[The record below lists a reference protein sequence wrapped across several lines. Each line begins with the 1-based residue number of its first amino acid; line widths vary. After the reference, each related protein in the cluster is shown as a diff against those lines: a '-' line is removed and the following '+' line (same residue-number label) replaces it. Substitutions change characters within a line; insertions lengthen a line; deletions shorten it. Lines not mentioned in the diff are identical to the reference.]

1 MLANEGRYTL
11 FAPTNEAFENGDY
24 PLNSLLEDESA
35 LQSLMSMHIA
45 PSVLP
50 YEELQCNMN
59 TEMLNIDITYTLC
72 IGSARFQTA
81 DGNEM
86 RNIPLIIDEPE
97 DINATNGIIHSV
109 NNLILPFQFSLY
121 NDLVKIV
128 LENDVNQE
136 IDDND
141 TTITNNENIVA
152 SDNLSGDVEESE
164 IDHNDT
170 TITNNEN
177 IVASDNLSGDVEESE
192 IDDKNAEATVTH
204 DTASL
209 VSAMDSVSQFMANR
223 DGLNHNDGQECKV
236 CQNQELCVIPRS
248 AVMLVPGEGEVPCIN
263 VVKRQNTGDVI
274 MMEISMCKALQQRF
288 KESCLIGNGE
298 N

>member
-164 IDHNDT
+164 ID
-170 TITNNEN
+170 
-177 IVASDNLSGDVEESE
+177 
-192 IDDKNAEATVTH
+192 DKNAEATVTH